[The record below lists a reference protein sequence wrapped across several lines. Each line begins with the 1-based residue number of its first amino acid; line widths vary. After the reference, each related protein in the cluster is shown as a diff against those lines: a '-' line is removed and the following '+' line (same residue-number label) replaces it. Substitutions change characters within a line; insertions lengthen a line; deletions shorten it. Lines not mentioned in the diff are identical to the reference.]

1 MFNRNSSV
9 INSSLEIYSLNPFY
23 FSSIGMDLY
32 FRDLYA
38 SKHNFL
44 LSVANSQTLSRTLVF
59 DYTKNVL
66 LHWGI

>member
-23 FSSIGMDLY
+23 FSSFGMDLY

-38 SKHNFL
+38 SQHNFL
-44 LSVANSQTLSRTLVF
+44 LGVAKLMFSKPLQNS
-59 DYTKNVL
+59 
-66 LHWGI
+66 GI